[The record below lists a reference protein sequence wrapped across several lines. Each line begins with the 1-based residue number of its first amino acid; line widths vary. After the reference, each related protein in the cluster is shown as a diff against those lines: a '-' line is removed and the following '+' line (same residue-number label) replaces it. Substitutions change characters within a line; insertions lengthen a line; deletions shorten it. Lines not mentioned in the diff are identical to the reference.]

1 MAPAILYRSGFSAPA
16 KITFRFS
23 ARPPYVDIVAVR
35 EPPMSR
41 ADAITR
47 ALTRSLQR
55 LRESENC
62 MQDYPTTPNPQP
74 SQPGQQDAPTP
85 QPTPSQPA
93 YAAPPPPPYATPGGQ
108 QPRNPLSSNR
118 KKLLIGGGIGCGVLL
133 VLCMCMG
140 LLGALAS
147 QGNTSASSGNTPAAT
162 AAHKAPGTPQPT
174 ATPKP
179 KPTATPQPKWVVTH
193 TYKGNGIQKTDTFT
207 VNSDHWRIDWS
218 CDPKAYGFEYNLI
231 ADLTPP
237 GDDFG
242 DSVVNVICKTSD
254 PSSTSGETNEYTSG
268 TFFLDVNSEGPWV
281 FKIEEYK

>member
-1 MAPAILYRSGFSAPA
+1 
-16 KITFRFS
+16 
-23 ARPPYVDIVAVR
+23 
-35 EPPMSR
+35 
-41 ADAITR
+41 
-47 ALTRSLQR
+47 
-55 LRESENC
+55 
-62 MQDYPTTPNPQP
+62 MQDFPTTPDPQNGQQGPQAPNPPQP
-74 SQPGQQDAPTP
+74 YAN
-85 QPTPSQPA
+85 QPA
-93 YAAPPPPPYATPGGQ
+93 YTSPPPYTTPGGQ
-108 QPRNPLSSNR
+108 PPQTPPQSNR

-140 LLGALAS
+140 LIGALAS